1 MNKKITVIRK
11 SDPGNSGYVPGTP
24 AERMAM
30 VWPLTLE
37 AVSLSGK
44 YNAEQPLQRHIV
56 NIIKKNKRSAGR
68 TKDLADVEELE
79 KLSQK
84 EM

>member
-1 MNKKITVIRK
+1 MTVTPGSYYHIYRINIILLLMNKKITVIHK

-24 AERMAM
+24 AERIAM

-44 YNAEQPLQRHIV
+44 YNAEQRLQRHIV
-56 NIIKKNKRSAGR
+56 NIVRKKS
-68 TKDLADVEELE
+68 
-79 KLSQK
+79 
-84 EM
+84 